1 MLESASL
8 RNPNWEA
15 PGAGDIRAG
24 NLGLFTMDIPFTALL
39 AVVTVLVPKAVY
51 KGT

>member
-15 PGAGDIRAG
+15 PGAGDMRAG
-24 NLGLFTMDIPFTALL
+24 DLGLFTMNVPFTALL
-39 AVVTVLVPKAVY
+39 AAVIVLVPKAVY